1 MSEDKRSN
9 KISNDYGAEQIQ
21 VLEGLEPVRKRPGM
35 YIGSTGPRGLHHL
48 VYEVVDNSVDEALAG
63 HCDHIEIV
71 LRADGSA
78 SIADNGRG
86 IPTDIHPRTGK
97 SALETVLTV
106 LHAGGKFGSGGYKVS
121 GGLHGVGISVVNALS
136 EWVNVTVYR
145 NGSEFNQRFEKG
157 VSKGELETK
166 KQTGKTS
173 KKGTTICFKPDK
185 TIFSGGIQFEYALL
199 SSRLRELAYLNG
211 GVKIVFRDER
221 NQLSDGSFKEE
232 IYLYQGGIKEY
243 VEYMNVEKESI
254 HPEIIY
260 VDSQKENVYVEAAL
274 QWCSDVYSDN
284 ILGFA
289 NNIRTIDGGTHI
301 EGLKTVLTRTF
312 NNLAKKRGKRKEI
325 EKNRL
330 ELIDS
335 GDPIGMN
342 EEATAVRKRKNA
354 SINVA
359 MDLVRNNRAEAV
371 YSAGNSGAMMA
382 SAIFRIGRLKGID
395 RPAIGALFP
404 TRDQTRPVL
413 VLDVGANTDC
423 KPSYLHQFALLGN
436 IYAKDVLQVKKPRIG
451 LLNIGEEECKGN
463 DLSLKT
469 FQLLSNEKSFDF
481 AGNCEGRDVL
491 SGSFDVVVCDGF
503 TGNILLKFLES
514 VGGVLLDILR
524 SELPR
529 GRRGKV
535 GSACLKSNLLR
546 IKKRLDHAEH
556 GGA

>member
-1 MSEDKRSN
+1 MDKGNLQKVNKPRAIRRLVIWYKRNSAVTSIVDTAASSAVTASN
-9 KISNDYGAEQIQ
+9 
-21 VLEGLEPVRKRPGM
+21 V
-35 YIGSTGPRGLHHL
+35 
-48 VYEVVDNSVDEALAG
+48 AG
-63 HCDHIEIV
+63 NV
-71 LRADGSA
+71 
-78 SIADNGRG
+78 
-86 IPTDIHPRTGK
+86 
-97 SALETVLTV
+97 
-106 LHAGGKFGSGGYKVS
+106 VS
-121 GGLHGVGISVVNALS
+121 GAGSVVNTAS
-136 EWVNVTVYR
+136 NVAGNVAGNVVSGAGSVVNTASNVAGNVAG
-145 NGSEFNQRFEKG
+145 NV
-157 VSKGELETK
+157 VSSAESVVNT
-166 KQTGKTS
+166 
-173 KKGTTICFKPDK
+173 
-185 TIFSGGIQFEYALL
+185 A
-199 SSRLRELAYLNG
+199 SSVVSNASLIAKNTLQPLVFDPLKRLQN
-211 GVKIVFRDER
+211 
-221 NQLSDGSFKEE
+221 N
-232 IYLYQGGIKEY
+232 
-243 VEYMNVEKESI
+243 
-254 HPEIIY
+254 
-260 VDSQKENVYVEAAL
+260 
-274 QWCSDVYSDN
+274 DN
-284 ILGFA
+284 ILERVEESQSKRIWIAVDGMGGDYAPGPILEGCLEAISRFPI
-289 NNIRTIDGGTHI
+289 NI
-301 EGLKTVLTRTF
+301 KFV
-312 NNLAKKRGKRKEI
+312 GKI
-325 EKNRL
+325 EKVKDAAEKNGLAELLENEIDNNHL

-335 GDPIGMN
+335 GEPIGMN

-359 MDLVRNNRAEAV
+359 MDLVRNNKADAV

-469 FQLLSNEKSFDF
+469 FELLSSEKSFDF
-481 AGNCEGRDVL
+481 GGNCEGRDVL

-535 GSACLKSNLLR
+535 GSAFLKSNLLR

-556 GGA
+556 GGALLLGVNGICVIGHGSSKSLSVVSALRLAHSAVNHRVMDNLTQLQKLQVLNS

>member
-1 MSEDKRSN
+1 MGKETAQKINKPRAIRRLVIWYKRNSAVTSIVDTAASSAATASN
-9 KISNDYGAEQIQ
+9 
-21 VLEGLEPVRKRPGM
+21 V
-35 YIGSTGPRGLHHL
+35 
-48 VYEVVDNSVDEALAG
+48 AG
-63 HCDHIEIV
+63 NV
-71 LRADGSA
+71 
-78 SIADNGRG
+78 
-86 IPTDIHPRTGK
+86 
-97 SALETVLTV
+97 
-106 LHAGGKFGSGGYKVS
+106 VS
-121 GGLHGVGISVVNALS
+121 GAGSVVTTASNVASNVAGNVAGNVVSSAESVVNTAS
-136 EWVNVTVYR
+136 SV
-145 NGSEFNQRFEKG
+145 
-157 VSKGELETK
+157 VSN
-166 KQTGKTS
+166 
-173 KKGTTICFKPDK
+173 
-185 TIFSGGIQFEYALL
+185 A
-199 SSRLRELAYLNG
+199 SSIAKNTLQPLVFDPLKRLQN
-211 GVKIVFRDER
+211 
-221 NQLSDGSFKEE
+221 
-232 IYLYQGGIKEY
+232 
-243 VEYMNVEKESI
+243 
-254 HPEIIY
+254 
-260 VDSQKENVYVEAAL
+260 
-274 QWCSDVYSDN
+274 SDN
-284 ILGFA
+284 ILDKVED
-289 NNIRTIDGGTHI
+289 IQS
-301 EGLKTVLTRTF
+301 
-312 NNLAKKRGKRKEI
+312 KR
-325 EKNRL
+325 
-330 ELIDS
+330 
-335 GDPIGMN
+335 IGMN

-359 MDLVRNNRAEAV
+359 MDLVRNNKAEAV

-469 FQLLSNEKSFDF
+469 FELLSSEKSFDF
-481 AGNCEGRDVL
+481 GGNCEGRDVL

-535 GSACLKSNLLR
+535 GSAFLKSNLLR

-556 GGA
+556 GGALLLGVNGICVIGHGSSKSLSVVSALRLAHSAVNHGVMDNLNQLQKLQVLNS

>member
-1 MSEDKRSN
+1 MGKDTVHKN
-9 KISNDYGAEQIQ
+9 KINKHRAIRRLVIWY
-21 VLEGLEPVRKRPGM
+21 KRNSAVTS
-35 YIGSTGPRGLHHL
+35 I
-48 VYEVVDNSVDEALAG
+48 VDTAAN
-63 HCDHIEIV
+63 
-71 LRADGSA
+71 
-78 SIADNGRG
+78 
-86 IPTDIHPRTGK
+86 
-97 SALETVLTV
+97 SALTASNV
-106 LHAGGKFGSGGYKVS
+106 AGNVVS
-121 GGLHGVGISVVNALS
+121 GAGSVVSTASNVASNVAGNVAGNVVSSAESVVNTAS
-136 EWVNVTVYR
+136 NV
-145 NGSEFNQRFEKG
+145 
-157 VSKGELETK
+157 VSNASSLAKNTLQPLVFDPLKRLQNSDNVLYKEEDTQSNRIWIAVDGMGGDYAPGPILE
-166 KQTGKTS
+166 GCLEA
-173 KKGTTICFKPDK
+173 I
-185 TIFSGGIQFEYALL
+185 
-199 SSRLRELAYLNG
+199 SRLPINIKFVGKIEKVKNEAEKIGLVELL
-211 GVKIVFRDER
+211 E
-221 NQLSDGSFKEE
+221 
-232 IYLYQGGIKEY
+232 
-243 VEYMNVEKESI
+243 
-254 HPEIIY
+254 
-260 VDSQKENVYVEAAL
+260 
-274 QWCSDVYSDN
+274 
-284 ILGFA
+284 
-289 NNIRTIDGGTHI
+289 
-301 EGLKTVLTRTF
+301 
-312 NNLAKKRGKRKEI
+312 KEI
-325 EKNRL
+325 ENDRL

-359 MDLVRNNRAEAV
+359 MDLVRNNSAQAV

-469 FQLLSNEKSFDF
+469 FELLSTEKSFDF
-481 AGNCEGRDVL
+481 GGNCEGRDVL

-535 GSACLKSNLLR
+535 GSAFLKSNLLR

-556 GGA
+556 GGALLLGVNGICVIGHGSSKSLSVVSALRLAHSAVNHDVMENLNQLQKLQVLNS